1 MAGNKRLLGAQKE
14 RAAEEYLKSRGFRV
28 IDRNFS
34 CRQGEIDLIAVS
46 PEKELAF
53 IEVKYRSGVSC
64 GLPEEAVDRKK
75 QRRIQKTARYYLFC
89 HGCPENT
96 PCRYDVVCILGNS
109 IKLYE
114 NAFGYF

>member
-34 CRQGEIDLIAVS
+34 IAVS